1 MSIRPQQTEHLLRLL
16 LSRRKPFPFPRGIPA
31 VGRPKKR
38 KNKEKMKFLPQAVIG
53 GFDPTKAPLANLCPQ
68 RIWSRLPTEQL
79 ASYPLRKPPMKFLPL
94 AVIGGFPPPRCQK
107 SRADSSTTVQPEKT
121 NRLTS
126 NQFILFLNLNLVL
139 WTASHSFTYHCS
151 HQHTANDILQ
161 LFSISQSNIGKL
173 YHQL

>member
-1 MSIRPQQTEHLLRLL
+1 MRKALFLLVVRTYGRAALCAAWSFNEGATGEPMSATDIVATAHWAARF
-16 LSRRKPFPFPRGIPA
+16 LS
-31 VGRPKKR
+31 V
-38 KNKEKMKFLPQAVIG
+38 EKAADEISATGSQ
-53 GFDPTKAPLANLCPQ
+53 KAPLANLCPQ
-68 RIWSRLPTEQL
+68 RIWARLPTGQL

-139 WTASHSFTYHCS
+139 WTA
-151 HQHTANDILQ
+151 
-161 LFSISQSNIGKL
+161 
-173 YHQL
+173 